1 VERIVSHQWG
11 PDLIKSWNQ
20 HDWIHMPLRVGD
32 QIGRLIGA
40 APRQTLCCDSISVN
54 LFKVL
59 CASLDQFP
67 GHVILSTKD
76 NFPTDLYM
84 VQGIQKLLA
93 ERNIELKLVAESEL
107 LDAIDSSVCAVLVT
121 QVNFRTGALLNV
133 SALVE
138 KAHSAHA
145 ALILDLA
152 HSAGAV
158 PVELDT
164 WRVDFAVGCTYKYL
178 NAGPGAPAFLYVAQQ
193 HLGKAVQPL
202 WGWMGHANPFAFSP
216 QYEPAKDIS
225 QFLTGTPSIL
235 AMAAVEGALKVFEGI
250 NLATVREKSL
260 QLSQAFELELE
271 RRGLLD
277 YMPSISPT
285 NVECRGSQL
294 SFAHE
299 HAYAI
304 CQAWIAAGVI
314 ADFRAPNY
322 LRVGFTP
329 LYLSFEELRTAIDK
343 LEHIM
348 TAEIYLQSQFQQRQ
362 KVT

>member
-1 VERIVSHQWG
+1 
-11 PDLIKSWNQ
+11 
-20 HDWIHMPLRVGD
+20 
-32 QIGRLIGA
+32 
-40 APRQTLCCDSISVN
+40 
-54 LFKVL
+54 
-59 CASLDQFP
+59 
-67 GHVILSTKD
+67 
-76 NFPTDLYM
+76 
-84 VQGIQKLLA
+84 
-93 ERNIELKLVAESEL
+93 
-107 LDAIDSSVCAVLVT
+107 
-121 QVNFRTGALLNV
+121 
-133 SALVE
+133 
-138 KAHSAHA
+138 
-145 ALILDLA
+145 
-152 HSAGAV
+152 
-158 PVELDT
+158 
-164 WRVDFAVGCTYKYL
+164 
-178 NAGPGAPAFLYVAQQ
+178 
-193 HLGKAVQPL
+193 
-202 WGWMGHANPFAFSP
+202 
-216 QYEPAKDIS
+216 
-225 QFLTGTPSIL
+225 
-235 AMAAVEGALKVFEGI
+235 MAAVEGALKVFEGI